1 MTGAA
6 NPFGKVLIYIDGS
19 ESSILAAKFAIA
31 LSASHHSLLKAIY
44 VVNENL
50 LTELL
55 KARIFVQ
62 MEKMDYERDLEEGG
76 KRYLN
81 YVVKLGEKK
90 GVKVETLLRKGVVH
104 DIVGKEIENYGCDL
118 LVQGELGEVLSLRD
132 AHYEEGE
139 RILRK
144 ASCPVLI
151 VRDKQ
156 KVEKMY
162 DSIEEGGGH
171 PGG

>member
-1 MTGAA
+1 MTVTA
-6 NPFGKVLIYIDGS
+6 NPFAKILIYIDGS

-31 LSASHHSLLKAIY
+31 LSAKHHSLLKAIY
-44 VVNENL
+44 VVNDNL

-62 MEKMDYERDLEEGG
+62 MEKMDYERDLEEDG

-90 GVKVETLLRKGVVH
+90 GVKVETLLRKGIVH
-104 DIVGKEIENYGCDL
+104 DIVGEEIAHCGCDL
-118 LVQGELGEVLSLRD
+118 LIQGELGEVLSLRD

-139 RILRK
+139 RILRR
-144 ASCPVLI
+144 ATCPVLV

-156 KVEKMY
+156 KVEKLY
-162 DSIEEGGGH
+162 DSIEDGGGR